1 MIPFLPFLLG
11 RFPILGKLPWRLI
24 GAIGIA
30 VALLIVAWRIH
41 HAGVMSERAR
51 VTALWQADTAKRD
64 KATQD
69 AIDAAQKREQDAI
82 KHNAEVENDYLAK
95 LDAIE
100 RSRDQYVGLL
110 QRARDQVRAA
120 ASHEATSL
128 SIAAQAG
135 EAGRAER
142 IKRSLERVERATER
156 VVPESTATADQL
168 DALIAE
174 IKPQL

>member
-1 MIPFLPFLLG
+1 VIAFL
-11 RFPILGKLPWRLI
+11 KLAWAFRRQI
-24 GAIGIA
+24 GYVLAA
-30 VALLIVAWRIH
+30 VALVAGFLWYRHNLIAMGD
-41 HAGVMSERAR
+41 AQGSSR
-51 VTALWQADTAKRD
+51 VQALWDADTAKRD

-82 KHNAEVENDYLAK
+82 KHNAEVENDYLSK

-110 QRARDQVRAA
+110 QRARDQVRAS

-128 SIAAQAG
+128 TIAAQAS

-156 VVPESTATADQL
+156 IVPESTATADQL

>member
-1 MIPFLPFLLG
+1 MTLLKLAWAFLRRVPWQAWAGLAVVAVFMWHGHSRYQAGLKQG
-11 RFPILGKLPWRLI
+11 RAEI
-24 GAIGIA
+24 
-30 VALLIVAWRIH
+30 
-41 HAGVMSERAR
+41 
-51 VTALWQADTAKRD
+51 TAQWQADTAKRD
-64 KATQD
+64 KADAD
-69 AIDAAQKREQDAI
+69 AIAAAQKREQDAI
-82 KHNAEVENDYLAK
+82 KHNAEVENDYLSK

-110 QRARDQVRAA
+110 QRARDQVRAS

-128 SIAAQAG
+128 TIAAQAS

-156 VVPESTATADQL
+156 IVPESTATADQL